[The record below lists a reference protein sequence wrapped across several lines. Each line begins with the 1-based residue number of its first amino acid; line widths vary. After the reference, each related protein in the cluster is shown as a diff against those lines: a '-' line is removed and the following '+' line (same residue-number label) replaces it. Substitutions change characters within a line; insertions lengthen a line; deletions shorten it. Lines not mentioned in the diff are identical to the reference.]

1 MTLGANILGKKNKE
15 KKIQRNSCFFFFKE
29 MNNMKYMKYIKKS
42 REQLH
47 VLARPA
53 LKLTGS
59 DAAAFLL
66 WTASV
71 FINCSQEQSHL
82 RGSAWNDVD
91 WWLAQTF
98 LLRFTGSKLDNVVV
112 TPAVSVRNAGKYL
125 LKQTNC

>member
-1 MTLGANILGKKNKE
+1 MSLGANILGKKNKE
-15 KKIQRNSCFFFFKE
+15 KKNSKKLFFFFFKE

-42 REQLH
+42 SEQLH
-47 VLARPA
+47 VLARPT

-59 DAAAFLL
+59 DAAFLL
-66 WTASV
+66 RTASV

-91 WWLAQTF
+91 RWLAQTF

-112 TPAVSVRNAGKYL
+112 TPALSVRNAGKYL